1 MADVDTLSR
10 AKRTLPGPVYYAV
23 LLWIHRTLRPATYV
37 EIGVNKGESLL
48 IAEPEAI
55 CVGIDPEA
63 RPARPLTANTRLFNV
78 TSDEFFGSH
87 HLPDVLGRDSFSLA
101 FIDGLHLFEQALR
114 DFIHLER
121 FAGHHSIIL
130 LHDCVPLDPVTS
142 ARTPSTEFYSG
153 DVWKLTLC
161 LRETRPDLRMAIVP
175 TPPTGLCI
183 ISGLDPASTIL
194 EERYDACVARY
205 IDLTFDDYQAC
216 VARMPAVIPN
226 TKSAVI
232 SYVAGLRPPV
242 PAAP

>member
-1 MADVDTLSR
+1 VAQPDT
-10 AKRTLPGPVYYAV
+10 
-23 LLWIHRTLRPATYV
+23 
-37 EIGVNKGESLL
+37 
-48 IAEPEAI
+48 I
-55 CVGIDPEA
+55 CVGIDPAA
-63 RPARPLTANTRLFNV
+63 RPAQPLAANVKLFTV
-78 TSDEFFGSH
+78 TSDEFFGRH

-121 FAGHHSIIL
+121 FAGGHSIIL

-142 ARTPSTEFYSG
+142 ARTRSTGFYSG

-161 LRETRPDLRMAIVP
+161 LRETRPDLRMVIVP

-183 ISGLDPASTIL
+183 VSGLDPASTIL

-205 IDLTFDDYQAC
+205 IDLTFSDYEAC

-226 TKSAVI
+226 TKRAVM